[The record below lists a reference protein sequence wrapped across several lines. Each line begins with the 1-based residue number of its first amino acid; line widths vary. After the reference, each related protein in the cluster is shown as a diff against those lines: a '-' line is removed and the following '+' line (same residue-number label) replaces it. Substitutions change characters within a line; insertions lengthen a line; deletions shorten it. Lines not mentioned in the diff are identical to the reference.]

1 MAMAWIV
8 RILCLSGQSHTST
21 SGRPQYPF
29 LVSRRAQIE
38 RPMLRTAVVG
48 FTAGSLCWA
57 SWRLIQISKRW
68 GATDSEAVRDLAGDE
83 LVPQGL
89 STT

>member
-1 MAMAWIV
+1 MK
-8 RILCLSGQSHTST
+8 
-21 SGRPQYPF
+21 
-29 LVSRRAQIE
+29 

-48 FTAGSLCWA
+48 FTAGSLRWA

>member
-1 MAMAWIV
+1 MK
-8 RILCLSGQSHTST
+8 
-21 SGRPQYPF
+21 RP
-29 LVSRRAQIE
+29 I
-38 RPMLRTAVVG
+38 LRTAVVG

-57 SWRLIQISKRW
+57 SWPIQISKRW